1 MYVYIYDYIP
11 PHSVFTATCFQLR
24 RSCGPWSMMPP
35 VRCQPFHLPHALR
48 LQTKT
53 VGMLSFLRTAG
64 LAADTGNGQQGTG
77 AQFANFVAIND
88 LALCT
93 WLGSVLRM
101 PYCSNGGQSTLV
113 GGMLGRYRRQ
123 MKWRISADRSIDRS
137 IDRYTHPRPGKSNE

>member
-24 RSCGPWSMMPP
+24 RPCGPWSMMPP

-101 PYCSNGGQSTLV
+101 PYCSNGGQS
-113 GGMLGRYRRQ
+113 
-123 MKWRISADRSIDRS
+123 SA
-137 IDRYTHPRPGKSNE
+137 

>member
-1 MYVYIYDYIP
+1 MGDYRTVPAI
-11 PHSVFTATCFQLR
+11 SVAGCFKMR
-24 RSCGPWSMMPP
+24 RPCGPWSMMPP
-35 VRCQPFHLPHALR
+35 ARCQPFHLPHALR

-77 AQFANFVAIND
+77 AQFVNFVAINN

-123 MKWRISADRSIDRS
+123 MEWRISADRSIDRS